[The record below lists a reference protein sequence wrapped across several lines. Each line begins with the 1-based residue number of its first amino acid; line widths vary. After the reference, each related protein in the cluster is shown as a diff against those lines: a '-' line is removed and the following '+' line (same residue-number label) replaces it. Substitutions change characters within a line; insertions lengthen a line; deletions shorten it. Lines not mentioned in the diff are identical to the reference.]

1 MPPKTAFREF
11 DDKFKAELLGEM
23 EASTSTG
30 NTCMRCGKDTH
41 GHINEC
47 TEKFSQVW
55 SKGNC
60 KFKAN
65 PKMDAEDW
73 FQDQRA
79 RIIKERIQ
87 PEAENPAESGV
98 RTVDPP
104 IAVDTPSSSASG
116 NTSDTSAKN
125 RKLIETD
132 NVGLVEYTEDTL
144 QAQETLN
151 GIPEEGLPDV
161 ATELVGSSASR
172 GKLNVISNYVRV
184 LKIPP
189 QLHTYTLT
197 FWRLSLDP
205 LKPGVRV
212 ELKKRL
218 ELERAFNAM
227 DAANMLNFNE
237 SKKAWATDF
246 RSLWCDSAMEEPGQ
260 EDTEWDTSEFDCKLL
275 DGRTYRV
282 HATLKKG
289 EVLSDV
295 EKVLR
300 VEDISKNNDYVRAL
314 NAYVAQCVRH
324 YNNDSN
330 VSITQLGANKFYLNR
345 GFKDM
350 FGRNNKNLGLRT
362 VRGYYMSIRPG
373 ASGLLLNVNVAT
385 TAFLPPVRVSELLDL
400 LSQGTVEKMLRG
412 KRVRLAYRRQD
423 FEDNKNAGFSIND
436 ELPRTKVFQQF
447 GLAASEQKFFTVLGK
462 DRSSKGRVDPNDRGT
477 SVLKYF
483 RDIDVRMPGET
494 ENDLRCVNV
503 GKRIKSSRSKNLVDM
518 REQSK
523 DGAQWIPACLLE
535 ILPYQPMTGQMSPE
549 HTTEMLNHALHLP
562 AKNAGLIDKEGLR
575 ILGLKSQSGAGSN
588 NQLVHM
594 GFQLDSKLIRFAGKK
609 LLLPRLV
616 YKQQAANNTTN
627 LVPEINEERASW
639 NLQGAAF
646 TKPGT
651 PRELHVL
658 PMHKCFKDW
667 QKSTGENIRDDF
679 IKQLKAHGVRG
690 KAGYVTPNNE
700 KYKYTAGRLGT
711 ELQIWFRDCEYNDC
725 TVVLLNDKEFDTYAT
740 IKRAGDF
747 LGHHTICAVA
757 SKIKNDEPG
766 GFRWQHLSN
775 MALKVNLKLGGDNHW
790 LNDDDLNKV
799 LVGELRNNTMIL
811 GSDVTHPGH
820 GAKIGHP
827 SIACVVGTV
836 DARFMSYRGSMRLQA
851 GGQEQIDEV
860 NLCSMIMER
869 LETWK
874 SNNNGKLPTT
884 ILFYRDGVSESQF
897 AAVTK
902 LEIPQI
908 KEAYEKA
915 GGTPDQLSVCFL
927 VVSKRHHTRFY
938 AADKKASYESREKI
952 PNAPKR
958 GPKYRAYDNGNVKAG
973 LLVDDI
979 VTAPKPTNFFLQS
992 HCAIKG
998 TARSAHYY
1006 VLRNDTNISEA
1017 NLQQLTMMLCYT
1029 FGRSTTGVSYAT
1041 PAYVA
1046 DRLCDRGRSYIRLW
1060 AENEYA
1066 KPVFSYKKDY
1076 DADGNELKLKDED
1089 ILNQKKDW
1097 VKQLLHS
1104 PVWGDNYQDDP
1115 NKPQRLN
1122 PWHRNLDEGMFWM

>member
-1 MPPKTAFREF
+1 
-11 DDKFKAELLGEM
+11 
-23 EASTSTG
+23 
-30 NTCMRCGKDTH
+30 
-41 GHINEC
+41 
-47 TEKFSQVW
+47 
-55 SKGNC
+55 
-60 KFKAN
+60 
-65 PKMDAEDW
+65 
-73 FQDQRA
+73 
-79 RIIKERIQ
+79 
-87 PEAENPAESGV
+87 
-98 RTVDPP
+98 
-104 IAVDTPSSSASG
+104 
-116 NTSDTSAKN
+116 
-125 RKLIETD
+125 
-132 NVGLVEYTEDTL
+132 
-144 QAQETLN
+144 
-151 GIPEEGLPDV
+151 
-161 ATELVGSSASR
+161 
-172 GKLNVISNYVRV
+172 
-184 LKIPP
+184 
-189 QLHTYTLT
+189 
-197 FWRLSLDP
+197 
-205 LKPGVRV
+205 
-212 ELKKRL
+212 
-218 ELERAFNAM
+218 
-227 DAANMLNFNE
+227 
-237 SKKAWATDF
+237 
-246 RSLWCDSAMEEPGQ
+246 
-260 EDTEWDTSEFDCKLL
+260 
-275 DGRTYRV
+275 
-282 HATLKKG
+282 
-289 EVLSDV
+289 
-295 EKVLR
+295 
-300 VEDISKNNDYVRAL
+300 
-314 NAYVAQCVRH
+314 
-324 YNNDSN
+324 
-330 VSITQLGANKFYLNR
+330 
-345 GFKDM
+345 
-350 FGRNNKNLGLRT
+350 
-362 VRGYYMSIRPG
+362 
-373 ASGLLLNVNVAT
+373 
-385 TAFLPPVRVSELLDL
+385 
-400 LSQGTVEKMLRG
+400 
-412 KRVRLAYRRQD
+412 
-423 FEDNKNAGFSIND
+423 
-436 ELPRTKVFQQF
+436 
-447 GLAASEQKFFTVLGK
+447 
-462 DRSSKGRVDPNDRGT
+462 
-477 SVLKYF
+477 
-483 RDIDVRMPGET
+483 MPGET

-860 NLCSMIMER
+860 NLCSMI
-869 LETWK
+869 
-874 SNNNGKLPTT
+874 
-884 ILFYRDGVSESQF
+884 F

-1017 NLQQLTMMLCYT
+1017 NLQQ
-1029 FGRSTTGVSYAT
+1029 
-1041 PAYVA
+1041 
-1046 DRLCDRGRSYIRLW
+1046 SYIRLW